1 MRRFLL
7 TLAVG
12 PAVAAAV
19 QVGGQPPPKPPVAD
33 PPPAVASSLAAL
45 KAVGAEGAGNDT
57 AAVAWK
63 ALVKTG
69 NAALLPTLTA
79 FDGATP
85 TAANWLRSAVSA
97 IAENAENGGQ
107 VLDKAA
113 LAAFATDAKQNP
125 AARRVAYELLAKADR
140 PAAEKLLSNFLND
153 PQPDLRRDA
162 VAARLKAV
170 EPLTGEKAVAALREV
185 LGFARDEDQV
195 KAITKKLD
203 ELKAPVN
210 LTKHYGYITEWV
222 VSPAF
227 DNKDGVGFAKAY
239 EPEMTTDRKGWK
251 YAQSNDPGGVVDLN
265 KAVVEKKNL
274 VVYASATVVADADGT
289 LDVRA
294 SSANAVKLLVNG
306 KEVYF
311 REEYHSGAYLDQ
323 HVATVKLVKGKN
335 EILVKVCQNDN
346 PAEWAKP
353 WGFSAR
359 LSDGTGQA
367 IRLKQVIVK
376 DGKEAT
382 VEVGELAPPDP
393 KKPDADKKGGQ

>member
-12 PAVAAAV
+12 PAILAAASA
-19 QVGGQPPPKPPVAD
+19 AD
-33 PPPAVASSLAAL
+33 PPPAVVQSLAAL

-57 AAVAWK
+57 ASAAWK
-63 ALVKTG
+63 ALVKSG

-107 VLDKAA
+107 VLDQAA
-113 LAAFATDAKQNP
+113 LTAFVADTKKNP
-125 AARRVAYELLAKADR
+125 TARRVAYELVAKADKA
-140 PAAEKLLSNFLND
+140 AAEKLLPNFLND

-162 VAARLKAV
+162 VAAEMKRIAPLANRDNLK
-170 EPLTGEKAVAALREV
+170 REYTK
-185 LGFARDEDQV
+185 LLDSARDEDQV
-195 KAITKKLD
+195 KEITKQ
-203 ELKAPVN
+203 LKENGVEIN

-227 DNKDGVGFAKAY
+227 DNKDGVGFAKPY
-239 EPEMTTDRKGWK
+239 GPETTADRTGWK
-251 YAQSNDPGGVVDLN
+251 YAQSNDPGGMVDLN
-265 KAVVEKKNL
+265 KTIAEKKNL
-274 VVYASATVVADADGT
+274 VAYASATVVAEADGT

-294 SSANAVKLLVNG
+294 ASQNGVKLFVNG
-306 KEVYF
+306 REVYV
-311 REEYHSGAYLDQ
+311 REEYHSGSFIDQ
-323 HVATVKLVKGKN
+323 HTATVKLVKGKN

-353 WGFSAR
+353 WGFAAR
-359 LSDGTGQA
+359 LSDSTGQA

-376 DGKEAT
+376 GGKEAT

-393 KKPDADKKGGQ
+393 KKPDADKKEGK

>member
-12 PAVAAAV
+12 PVLTAALPNAVSA
-19 QVGGQPPPKPPVAD
+19 AD
-33 PPPAVASSLAAL
+33 PPPAVASSLATL
-45 KAVGAEGAGNDT
+45 KAVGPEGAGND
-57 AAVAWK
+57 AAATAWK
-63 ALVKTG
+63 ALVKSG
-69 NAALLPTLTA
+69 NPALLPTLTA

-97 IAENAENGGQ
+97 IAENADNGGQ

-113 LAAFATDAKQNP
+113 LAAFTADTKQNP
-125 AARRVAYELLAKADR
+125 AARRVAYELLAKADKA
-140 PAAEKLLSNFLND
+140 AAEKLLPTFLND

-162 VAARLKAV
+162 VAARLKAA
-170 EPLTGEKAVAALREV
+170 EPLSGDKAVAEFREL
-185 LGFARDEDQV
+185 LGAARDEDQV
-195 KAITKKLD
+195 TAITKKLAD
-203 ELKAPVN
+203 LKAPVN

-227 DNKDGVGFAKAY
+227 DNKDGVGFNKAY
-239 EPEMTTDRKGWK
+239 EPETTADRKGWK

-265 KAVVEKKNL
+265 KAVEEKKNL
-274 VVYASATVVADADGT
+274 VAYASATVVADADTT

-294 SSANAVKLLVNG
+294 ASANAVKMFVNG

-323 HVATVKLVKGKN
+323 HTATVKLNKGRN
-335 EILVKVCQNDN
+335 EILLKVCQNDN

-353 WGFSAR
+353 WGFAAR
-359 LSDGTGQA
+359 LSDSTGKA
-367 IRLKQVIVK
+367 VRLKQVIVK

-382 VEVGELAPPDP
+382 VEAGELAPPDP